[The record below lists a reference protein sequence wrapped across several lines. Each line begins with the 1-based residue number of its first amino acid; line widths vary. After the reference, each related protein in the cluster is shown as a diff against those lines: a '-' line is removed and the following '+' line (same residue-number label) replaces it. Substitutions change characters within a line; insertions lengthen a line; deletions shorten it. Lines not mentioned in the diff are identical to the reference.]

1 MELNQESIINQI
13 EEEHKSHQEKVINC
27 TKCYPLLHQQ
37 SRQEYVEFWNWI
49 ATNHGAIMGTGATE
63 IIFDRIINSNIE
75 EENED
80 KIKRQ
85 VSMLF
90 KSIHYNKN
98 YEWTDQD
105 INNAWEELKS
115 QNYFRRAIIIE
126 SREEKNIIRRNYS
139 RPRYGGRSKE
149 RRQSLRF
156 NTPSPIPN
164 KEKGKSREKVEE
176 KDINTTTILTSP
188 IIQEF
193 FNEINFEIFNNDNN
207 QEKSDKNIWKN
218 NEKENQE
225 IIMDENFQLELLK
238 ALQRIGKPERNIVTT
253 TNFSGATEE
262 DPIEWL
268 KKFNSAAI
276 INNWTEETKLEI
288 IKTNLTKSALD
299 WFERHEREIVRWKN
313 PHEENDDEYDEGEN
327 GFEEKFIKKFTTRER
342 KNLWYNQLLMI
353 EQGRDEQVTTY
364 TNRFQKLLKKVQL
377 EGAMPEGLIV
387 QKYLAGLKSEIAG
400 RIVEQNVETLDEMIE
415 NAKHIERGKRYN
427 KNKVFNN
434 PFLRGYREQEVKR
447 EENNEDD
454 SIAELTKRMKKLE
467 IKLAEGKL
475 KKSEIKCFKC
485 GKQGHYK
492 GDCKEEVKCDLCGRD
507 SHTTNQCIKNHECK
521 VCGKK
526 GHTQK
531 FCKENVKVI
540 NYIENEDQD
549 EIESEEEIY
558 YVAKKPTRKYIDENE
573 DEVYITTRSG
583 KKYGENKS
591 RKQIPRTR
599 KIKIKEDDAMDIDD
613 ERIKVRKFK
622 DPSKIDQMKSY
633 NIVEDLEESRS
644 NITYAQLLQD
654 PKQVKLLKDAL
665 KRKEHQEIDDN

>member
-49 ATNHGAIMGTGATE
+49 ATNHGAIMGTGDTE
-63 IIFDRIINSNIE
+63 IIFDSIINSNIE

-98 YEWTDQD
+98 YEWTDKD

-115 QNYFRRAIIIE
+115 QNYFRRSMIIE
-126 SREEKNIIRRNYS
+126 NRKEKNIKRRNYS
-139 RPRYGGRSKE
+139 RSRYGGRSKE
-149 RRQSLRF
+149 RRQLLRF

-253 TNFSGATEE
+253 TDFSGATEE

-313 PHEENDDEYDEGEN
+313 PHKENE
-327 GFEEKFIKKFTTRER
+327 
-342 KNLWYNQLLMI
+342 
-353 EQGRDEQVTTY
+353 
-364 TNRFQKLLKKVQL
+364 
-377 EGAMPEGLIV
+377 
-387 QKYLAGLKSEIAG
+387 
-400 RIVEQNVETLDEMIE
+400 ETLDEMIE

-434 PFLRGYREQEVKR
+434 PFLRGYREQEAKR

-467 IKLAEGKL
+467 IKLVEGKL

-507 SHTTNQCIKNHECK
+507 SHTTNQCIKNYECK
-521 VCGKK
+521 AYGKK

-549 EIESEEEIY
+549 EIKSEEEIY
-558 YVAKKPTRKYIDENE
+558 YVAKKPTRKYIEENDDEA
-573 DEVYITTRSG
+573 YITTRLG
-583 KKYGENKS
+583 KKYGENK
-591 RKQIPRTR
+591 P
-599 KIKIKEDDAMDIDD
+599 
-613 ERIKVRKFK
+613 
-622 DPSKIDQMKSY
+622 
-633 NIVEDLEESRS
+633 
-644 NITYAQLLQD
+644 
-654 PKQVKLLKDAL
+654 
-665 KRKEHQEIDDN
+665 

>member
-1 MELNQESIINQI
+1 MELNQESVINQI
-13 EEEHKSHQEKVINC
+13 EEEHKSHYEKVINC

-139 RPRYGGRSKE
+139 RPRYGERSKE

-176 KDINTTTILTSP
+176 KDINTTTIPTSP

-193 FNEINFEIFNNDNN
+193 FKEINFEIFNNNNN
-207 QEKSDKNIWKN
+207 QD

-225 IIMDENFQLELLK
+225 TIMDQNFQLELLK

-253 TNFSGATEE
+253 TNFSGATE

-475 KKSEIKCFKC
+475 KKSEVKCFKC

-492 GDCKEEVKCDLCGRD
+492 GDCKEEVKCNLCGRD
-507 SHTTNQCIKNHECK
+507 SHNTNQCIKNQECK
-521 VCGKK
+521 ACGKK

-540 NYIENEDQD
+540 NYTDH
-549 EIESEEEIY
+549 
-558 YVAKKPTRKYIDENE
+558 A
-573 DEVYITTRSG
+573 
-583 KKYGENKS
+583 
-591 RKQIPRTR
+591 
-599 KIKIKEDDAMDIDD
+599 
-613 ERIKVRKFK
+613 
-622 DPSKIDQMKSY
+622 
-633 NIVEDLEESRS
+633 
-644 NITYAQLLQD
+644 
-654 PKQVKLLKDAL
+654 
-665 KRKEHQEIDDN
+665 HQAAP

>member
-63 IIFDRIINSNIE
+63 IIFDSIINSNIE

-98 YEWTDQD
+98 YEWIDKD

-115 QNYFRRAIIIE
+115 QNYFRRSMIIE
-126 SREEKNIIRRNYS
+126 NRKKKNIKRRNYS
-139 RPRYGGRSKE
+139 RSRYKGRSNE

-176 KDINTTTILTSP
+176 KDINTTTIPTSP

-193 FNEINFEIFNNDNN
+193 FKEINFEIFNNNNN
-207 QEKSDKNIWKN
+207 QD

-225 IIMDENFQLELLK
+225 TIMDQNFQLELLK

-327 GFEEKFIKKFTTRER
+327 GFKEKFIKKFTTRER

-353 EQGRDEQVTTY
+353 EQGRDEQ
-364 TNRFQKLLKKVQL
+364 
-377 EGAMPEGLIV
+377 
-387 QKYLAGLKSEIAG
+387 
-400 RIVEQNVETLDEMIE
+400 ET
-415 NAKHIERGKRYN
+415 
-427 KNKVFNN
+427 
-434 PFLRGYREQEVKR
+434 KR

-467 IKLAEGKL
+467 IKLVEGKL

-521 VCGKK
+521 GCGKK

-549 EIESEEEIY
+549 EVKSEEEIY
-558 YVAKKPTRKYIDENE
+558 YVAKKPTRKYIDEND

-583 KKYGENKS
+583 KKYGENK
-591 RKQIPRTR
+591 P
-599 KIKIKEDDAMDIDD
+599 
-613 ERIKVRKFK
+613 
-622 DPSKIDQMKSY
+622 
-633 NIVEDLEESRS
+633 
-644 NITYAQLLQD
+644 
-654 PKQVKLLKDAL
+654 
-665 KRKEHQEIDDN
+665 